1 MIVQPKPAAGERQR
15 FLTVRRVA
23 EQVDHSERQVRR
35 WIAAGELVVHHFGRS
50 IRIAQADL
58 DAFIAMRRRAGR

>member
-1 MIVQPKPAAGERQR
+1 MTVQSKPVAGERRR

-35 WIAAGELVVHHFGRS
+35 WIAAGDLAVHHFGRS

-58 DAFIAMRRRAGR
+58 DAFIAQHRRVIP